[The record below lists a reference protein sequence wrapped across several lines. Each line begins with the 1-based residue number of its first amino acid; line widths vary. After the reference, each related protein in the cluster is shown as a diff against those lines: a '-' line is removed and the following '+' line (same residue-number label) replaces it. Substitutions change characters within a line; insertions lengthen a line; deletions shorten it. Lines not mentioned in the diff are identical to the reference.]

1 MISNWMRARWR
12 RLKMR
17 KTRNTAEVPLMGY
30 HEIVSLMNYH
40 EIDDLVA
47 DSLAEGLMK
56 LRIEIIEEKM
66 ESL

>member
-1 MISNWMRARWR
+1 
-12 RLKMR
+12 
-17 KTRNTAEVPLMGY
+17 MGY